1 MVTPPGAEAL
11 AEISAGGNAASSPL
25 VGGWKSL
32 GPRSLTVLATSDVLV
47 LRAEFV
53 VRVIPLILC

>member
-1 MVTPPGAEAL
+1 MVIPRGVDAL
-11 AEISAGGNAASSPL
+11 TEFSAGGNAASSPL

-32 GPRSLTVLATSDVLV
+32 GPRSLTILVTSDVWV

-53 VRVIPLILC
+53 LRVIPLILC